1 MKKLLLLI
9 SFTVC
14 CQLCFSQNSE
24 SITIIQ
30 KKTKHQIK
38 LFAVNNTQKTK
49 KILVQ
54 LEGTGFRRKTFAP
67 IYKTISPNDTLL
79 LTTLIKRSNTGLK
92 LNYEL
97 YFDTRL
103 ELYHLQQS
111 RITKATK
118 KRTY

>member
-1 MKKLLLLI
+1 MRKLLFFI
-9 SFTVC
+9 CFAVC
-14 CQLCFSQNSE
+14 SQLCFSQKTE

-38 LFAVNNTQKTK
+38 LFAVNHTQNAK

-67 IYKTISPNDTLL
+67 IYKTINPNDTLL
-79 LTTLIKRSNTGLK
+79 LTILIKRSNTNLK

-118 KRTY
+118 KRT

>member
-1 MKKLLLLI
+1 MKKLLLLLF
-9 SFTVC
+9 FTIC
-14 CQLCFSQNSE
+14 SQLCFSQKMD

-38 LFAVNNTQKTK
+38 LFAVNHTQSAK

-67 IYKTISPNDTLL
+67 IYKTINPNDTLL
-79 LTTLIKRSNTGLK
+79 LTTLVKRSNIGLK

-111 RITKATK
+111 RITKAEK
-118 KRTY
+118 KRT

>member
-1 MKKLLLLI
+1 MEKILFLLLLT
-9 SFTVC
+9 FC
-14 CQLCFSQNSE
+14 CQLSFGQKSD

-38 LFAVNNTQKTK
+38 LFAVNHTQNTK

-67 IYKTISPNDTLL
+67 IHKTINPNDTLL
-79 LTTLIKRSNTGLK
+79 LTTLTKRSNTGLILK
-92 LNYEL
+92 YEL

-103 ELYHLQQS
+103 ELYLYQQ
-111 RITKATK
+111 RLKNKTKK
-118 KRTY
+118 KRT

>member
-14 CQLCFSQNSE
+14 CQLCFSQKMD

-38 LFAVNNTQKTK
+38 LFAVNHTQNEK

-67 IYKTISPNDTLL
+67 IYKTINPNDTLL
-79 LTTLIKRSNTGLK
+79 LTTLVKRSNTGLK

-111 RITKATK
+111 KITKEEK
-118 KRTY
+118 KRT